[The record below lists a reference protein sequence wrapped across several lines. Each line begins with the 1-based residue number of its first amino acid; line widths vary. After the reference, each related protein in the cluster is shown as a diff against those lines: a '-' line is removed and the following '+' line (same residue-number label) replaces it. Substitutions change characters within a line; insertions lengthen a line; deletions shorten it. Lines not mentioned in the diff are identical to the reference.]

1 MTKLSLLLAL
11 NAGIALL
18 TFGYAASH
26 PTPCYYG
33 GYSTPRYEFPC
44 DSSLLAGTAWVAGV
58 FWPFYWSWEI
68 WDRVDG
74 EGGV

>member
-1 MTKLSLLLAL
+1 MTKLNRLLAL

-26 PTPCYYG
+26 PTPCYSG
-33 GYSTPRYEFPC
+33 GYSTPRSEIPC
-44 DSSLLAGTAWVAGV
+44 DSSTLAGTALFAGI
-58 FWPFYWSWEI
+58 FWPLYWSWEA
-68 WDRVDG
+68 WGRVDG